1 MVNYNV
7 RTITQLDCNM
17 KPPQIPD
24 DEQVRLNQLRA
35 LAILDTPPEERFDR
49 VTRMAKR
56 LFGVP
61 IALVSLVDE
70 NRQWFKSCMGL
81 DVSETDRRISF
92 CGHAILNKGV
102 LIINDAT
109 QDERFFDNPL
119 VTEDP
124 HIRFYAGQPLRTLSG
139 QGLGTLCI
147 IDRTPRDFSE
157 EDTATLEDLAG
168 MVEREIMAVQ
178 LSVSDELTKVSNRRG
193 FLALTRYSLDLCKR
207 ELFPASLV
215 FFDLDKFKDIN
226 DTYGHA
232 EGDRALKI
240 FADVMRESFRTS
252 DIFARI
258 GGDEFVALLTN
269 SSADQI
275 QALIS
280 RFEASLRSR
289 CTSASLSYFIEFS
302 FGLVAY
308 EPLKHDSVEDMLND
322 ADKAMYENK
331 KSKRNE

>member
-1 MVNYNV
+1 
-7 RTITQLDCNM
+7 M
-17 KPPQIPD
+17 KSPQIPV
-24 DEQVRLNQLRA
+24 DERQRLNELRA

-61 IALVSLVDE
+61 IALISLIDE
-70 NRQWFKSCMGL
+70 NRQWFKSCMGM

-92 CGHAILNKGV
+92 CAHALLNERT

-109 QDERFFDNPL
+109 KDERFFDNPL

-147 IDRTPRDFSE
+147 IDSAPRDFSD
-157 EDTATLEDLAG
+157 EDSAMLADLAG

-178 LSVSDELTKVSNRRG
+178 LNISDDLTKISNRRG
-193 FLALTRYSLDLCKR
+193 FLTLTRYSLDLCQR
-207 ELFPASLV
+207 EMFPATLV
-215 FFDLDKFKDIN
+215 FFDLDKFKGVN

-232 EGDRALKI
+232 EGDRALKL
-240 FADVMRESFRTS
+240 FAEEMRETLRSS
-252 DIFARI
+252 DIFARL

-269 SSADQI
+269 VKVDQI
-275 QALIS
+275 DELIE
-280 RFEASLRSR
+280 RFAASIRLR
-289 CTSASLSYFIEFS
+289 CASNSLPFSVEFS
-302 FGLVAY
+302 YGFVSY
-308 EPLKHDSVEDMLND
+308 DPIKHESIEDMMNE
-322 ADKAMYENK
+322 ADLAMYENK
-331 KSKRNE
+331 KSKSDAVHKPSSDG